1 MTELYDMKA
10 EQEKQE
16 RVILVGVAVNEGD
29 DTEESL
35 DELAELFVNA
45 GRRGVVVAV
54 SPGALDVVSPV
65 RGDLVSMSPR
75 RV

>member
-1 MTELYDMKA
+1 MKSPLPVFM
-10 EQEKQE
+10 QE
-16 RVILVGVAVNEGD
+16 
-29 DTEESL
+29 TL